1 MGVPPGDVGTHWCC
15 EPAYQWDAGA
25 SGHPGLLLRAV
36 RHEALPYRMEVRDLR
51 GLAVVAV
58 G

>member
-1 MGVPPGDVGTHWCC
+1 VPGQARLSLVRESPLIRLTRGPSRHH
-15 EPAYQWDAGA
+15 E
-25 SGHPGLLLRAV
+25 LLLRAV